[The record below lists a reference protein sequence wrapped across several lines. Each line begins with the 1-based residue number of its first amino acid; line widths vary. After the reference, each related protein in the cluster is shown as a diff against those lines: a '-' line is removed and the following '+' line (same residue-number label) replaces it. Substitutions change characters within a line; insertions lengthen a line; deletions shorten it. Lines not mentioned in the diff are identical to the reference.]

1 MMKRNIRYLSIP
13 LHVWTHPDLS
23 VFERVVLIEIDS
35 YSDSNGCSAG
45 AQALSS
51 SIGLPAKTIKETL
64 KSLQEKGAIEVR
76 IDADGQKRIM
86 AYLYKE
92 RYVEN
97 PNKAVVIGDKPSD
110 VQTID
115 YQAIIDA
122 WNEHCGDLQKVERLT
137 PKRKQ
142 KTRTTLKG
150 AGCTE
155 SDLIKAIKLIKASA
169 FLRGDKGEWGAT
181 YDWLIKNP
189 ENLTK
194 VLEGNYHK
202 DYGER
207 RLYEAIMRGEEVSKK
222 QSEEEDYYR

>member
-1 MMKRNIRYLSIP
+1 MKRQIKNIVIP
-13 LHVWTHPDLS
+13 IHIWTHPDLS
-23 VFERVVLIEIDS
+23 VFEKVLLIEIDS
-35 YSDSNGCSAG
+35 YSDINGCVCGVQTLAN
-45 AQALSS
+45 
-51 SIGLPAKTIKETL
+51 SIGLPTKTVKETL
-64 KSLQEKGAIEVR
+64 KSLQAKSAIEVR

-86 AYLYKE
+86 VYLYKE

-97 PNKAVVIGDKPSD
+97 PNAVAVGDKPSD
-110 VQTID
+110 MQTID

-137 PKRKQ
+137 PKRRL
-142 KTRTTLKG
+142 KTRTTLKS

-155 SDLIKAIKLIKASA
+155 TDLIKAIKLIKASA
-169 FLRGDKGEWGAT
+169 FLRGDKGDWSAT

-189 ENLTK
+189 ENITK

-207 RLYEAIMRGEEVSKK
+207 RMYEAIMRGEEVNQK
-222 QSEEEDYYR
+222 QEETDFYR